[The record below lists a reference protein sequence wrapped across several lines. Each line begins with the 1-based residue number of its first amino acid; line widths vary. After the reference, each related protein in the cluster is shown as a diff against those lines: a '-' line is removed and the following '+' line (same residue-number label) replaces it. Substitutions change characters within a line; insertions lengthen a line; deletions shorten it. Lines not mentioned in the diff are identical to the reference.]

1 MFHCFEKL
9 YKNLT
14 ELGDA
19 YVRASDVKYGY
30 GIKLKPSN
38 TKAEVEAQAQAKS
51 AANN

>member
-30 GIKLKPSN
+30 GIELKPSN
-38 TKAEVEAQAQAKS
+38 TKAEVEVQAKS

>member
-1 MFHCFEKL
+1 MFYCFEKL

-30 GIKLKPSN
+30 GIKLKTSK
-38 TKAEVEAQAQAKS
+38 TKAEVEVQAKS

>member
-1 MFHCFEKL
+1 MFYCFEKL

-30 GIKLKPSN
+30 GIKLKPSK
-38 TKAEVEAQAQAKS
+38 TKAEVEVQAKS